1 MTINL
6 TTSPAAR
13 ARPRRESAFD
23 LLRRLLAAGPTP
35 AGQVRKAAE
44 AAGHSWRTMQRTSQ
58 KLGVLRRKDGM
69 HGGWTWVLPVASHEG
84 ASGDGTFSAVAAV
97 QPAADPPTC
106 LAAYGFEVPADGLMH
121 GVPHRG

>member
-1 MTINL
+1 MTKL
-6 TTSPAAR
+6 RPTSSPH
-13 ARPRRESAFD
+13 PGREHGVD
-23 LLRRLLAAGPTP
+23 LLKRLLTAGPMS

-44 AAGHSWRTMQRTSQ
+44 SAGHSWRTMQRTSQ
-58 KLGVLRRKDGM
+58 ELGVLRRKDGM